1 MERRRLG
8 SSDLTITPIGLGTW
22 AIGGGD
28 WMLGWG
34 PQDARDSIATIR
46 RAVDAGINWIDTA
59 AVFGL
64 GHAETVI
71 ARALRGVPHRDR
83 PYVFTRC
90 GLVWDDLGN
99 VVHDLSPASIRAQA
113 DASLRRLQTDAID
126 LFQIGWPSW
135 PLQRRADDGATI
147 DAAWDTL
154 ASLRQEGKVREIGI
168 AGCLGPGLA
177 RIHHAAPVTSLSA
190 PYSLLRREVE
200 KHALPFCAAND
211 IGFLACSTLASG
223 LLTGTMT
230 EKRLQSLPCN
240 DWRRRHPFFNEIVT
254 NTGQRPA
261 RLYVDQLQRIG
272 NRYGRTPAQI
282 AIAGVLRHPQVTAAI
297 VGARRPWQVDE
308 AVAAGECALTTD
320 DVAELIA

>member
-1 MERRRLG
+1 MLHRRLG
-8 SSDLTITPIGLGTW
+8 SSDLMVTPIGLGTW

-34 PQDARDSIATIR
+34 PQDVRDSIATIR

-71 ARALRGVPHRDR
+71 ARALRGIPHRDR

-99 VVHDLSPASIRAQA
+99 VSHDLSPASIRAQA

-135 PLQRRADDGATI
+135 PLQRRADDGSTI
-147 DAAWDTL
+147 DAAWETL
-154 ASLRQEGKVREIGI
+154 AALRQDGKVREIGI

-177 RIHHAAPVTSLSA
+177 RIHRAAPVTSLSA

-200 KHALPFCAAND
+200 KGALPFCAEQG

-223 LLTGTMT
+223 LLSGKMT
-230 EKRLQSLPCN
+230 EPRLHSLPCN

-254 NTGQRPA
+254 QSGQRHA
-261 RLYVDQLQRIG
+261 RLYIDQLQRIAG
-272 NRYGRTPAQI
+272 RYGRTPAQI
-282 AIAGVLRHPQVTAAI
+282 AIAGVLHHPHVTAAI
-297 VGARRPWQVDE
+297 VGARRPWQVDD
-308 AVAAGECALTTD
+308 AVSAAACALTRD